1 MIHID
6 HIEGCSFLFTYLAH
20 GPALYN
26 LLVEQA
32 IIDFSNWLWGLPL
45 LFLLMGGGL
54 FFFIYSGFVPYR
66 YFFHAIDVLRGKYS
80 TRGPGQLSPYQAV
93 STALASTVGMGN
105 IAGVAVAIAM
115 GGPGALFWM
124 WISAIVGMATNF
136 FTCTLASMYRGRDS
150 LGEIQ
155 GGPMYV
161 ITEGLGRKW
170 RPLAVMF
177 AFCCLFGALP
187 VFQANQ
193 LTLAIRDI
201 LLTPAG
207 IPQAPI
213 NLGPTTIANT
223 DLYTGVIITFITAI
237 VVIGGIRRIGNWAGS
252 MVPLMVVIYFL
263 AVVTILI
270 IRFEDV
276 PHYFGLIFTD
286 AFTAVHYKGDPDP
299 ITGGIVGGLIIL
311 GARRAS
317 FSNEAGIGTAPM
329 ALGTSR
335 SEEPVRDGLAAML
348 TPAIDTL
355 VVCTCTGLAIL
366 VTGVWQTSDTN
377 GVSLTATAF
386 NTALPGIGHYVL
398 LLCIFFFSITSLFSY
413 GYYGGKSTAFLIGAE
428 RKRWYD
434 YFYLA
439 SIIVGAVSSLDAI
452 ISLMDAAFALMAVPT
467 MVSGLLL
474 APRVKREARRYFER
488 MRRGGLE

>member
-1 MIHID
+1 MASAVKVIILPRT
-6 HIEGCSFLFTYLAH
+6 IT
-20 GPALYN
+20 LY

-80 TRGPGQLSPYQAV
+80 TGGPGQLSPYQAV

-124 WISAIVGMATNF
+124 WVSALVGMATNF

-150 LGEIQ
+150 RGEIQ

-161 ITEGLGRKW
+161 ITEGLGKKW
-170 RPLAVMF
+170 WPLAAMF
-177 AFCCLFGALP
+177 SFCCLFGALP

-193 LTLAIRDI
+193 LTRAIRDI
-201 LLTPAG
+201 LLVPAG
-207 IPQAPI
+207 IAPAPLNI
-213 NLGPTTIANT
+213 GSVVIMDT
-223 DLYTGVIITFITAI
+223 DLYTGLIITAITSI
-237 VVIGGIRRIGNWAGS
+237 VVIGGIKRIGKWAGS
-252 MVPLMVVIYFL
+252 MVPLMIVIYFVSVI
-263 AVVTILI
+263 AILI
-270 IRFEDV
+270 IRIEDV
-276 PHYFGLIFTD
+276 PHYLGLIFTD
-286 AFTAVHYKGDPDP
+286 AFSAVHYNGEPDP
-299 ITGGIVGGLIIL
+299 FTGGIVGGLIIL

-335 SEEPVRDGLAAML
+335 SIEPVRDGLAAML

-366 VTGVWQTSDTN
+366 ATGVWQTSDTN

-386 NTALPGIGHYVL
+386 NSALPGFGHYLL
-398 LLCIFFFSITSLFSY
+398 LLCIFFFAITSLFSY
-413 GYYGGKSTAFLIGAE
+413 GYYGGKSTAFLIGAD

-439 SIIVGAVSSLDAI
+439 SIIVGAAASLNSI

-474 APRVKREARRYFER
+474 APRVKREARRYF
-488 MRRGGLE
+488 GKGK

>member
-1 MIHID
+1 
-6 HIEGCSFLFTYLAH
+6 
-20 GPALYN
+20 
-26 LLVEQA
+26 
-32 IIDFSNWLWGLPL
+32 
-45 LFLLMGGGL
+45 
-54 FFFIYSGFVPYR
+54 
-66 YFFHAIDVLRGKYS
+66 
-80 TRGPGQLSPYQAV
+80 
-93 STALASTVGMGN
+93 
-105 IAGVAVAIAM
+105 
-115 GGPGALFWM
+115 
-124 WISAIVGMATNF
+124 
-136 FTCTLASMYRGRDS
+136 
-150 LGEIQ
+150 
-155 GGPMYV
+155 
-161 ITEGLGRKW
+161 
-170 RPLAVMF
+170 
-177 AFCCLFGALP
+177 
-187 VFQANQ
+187 
-193 LTLAIRDI
+193 
-201 LLTPAG
+201 
-207 IPQAPI
+207 
-213 NLGPTTIANT
+213 
-223 DLYTGVIITFITAI
+223 
-237 VVIGGIRRIGNWAGS
+237 
-252 MVPLMVVIYFL
+252 
-263 AVVTILI
+263 
-270 IRFEDV
+270 
-276 PHYFGLIFTD
+276 
-286 AFTAVHYKGDPDP
+286 
-299 ITGGIVGGLIIL
+299 GIVGGLIIL

-398 LLCIFFFSITSLFSY
+398 LLCIFFFSIPSLFSY
-413 GYYGGKSTAFLIGAE
+413 GYYGGKSRAFLIGAE
-428 RKRWYD
+428 RKRCYD